1 MSNLKNNVQLIGH
14 LGANPEVKTLES
26 GTKVA
31 RISLATSESF
41 KNKNGEW
48 QDETTWHYITAWGPV
63 AERAEKYL
71 SKGSYILL
79 EGKLTSRNYVDSKG
93 EKKYIYEVRA
103 SNFLMLDKKNPAADN
118 VPEQTDASLAQEGDL
133 PF

>member
-14 LGANPEVKTLES
+14 LGANPEIKTLEGGS
-26 GTKVA
+26 KVA
-31 RISLATSESF
+31 RLRVATSESF

-48 QDETTWHYITAWGPV
+48 QEETTWHSITAWGPL
-63 AERAEKYL
+63 AERAEKHL

-93 EKKYIYEVRA
+93 EKRYVYEVQA
-103 SNFLMLDKKNPAADN
+103 SNFLLLDKKNPAAENMPAQSDSS
-118 VPEQTDASLAQEGDL
+118 AAQEDVL

>member
-14 LGANPEVKTLES
+14 LGANPEVKALES

-31 RISLATSESF
+31 RIRMATSESF
-41 KNKNGEW
+41 KNKEGEW
-48 QDETTWHYITAWGPV
+48 QDETTWHSITLWGTL

-71 SKGSYILL
+71 TKGSYILL
-79 EGKLTSRNYVDSKG
+79 EGKLTSRNYTDSKG
-93 EKKYIYEVRA
+93 EQKYIYEVRA
-103 SNFLMLDKKNPAADN
+103 SNFLILDKKNPSAENAPSQ
-118 VPEQTDASLAQEGDL
+118 PEGAIDDKDVL